1 MSFREAVRVA
11 FQALVANRLR
21 SALTTLG
28 VVIGVLSVVL
38 LVAIGQGAREEITGA
53 IEGLG
58 SNLLFV
64 LPGDGDFTGAA
75 PTRSRFTVD
84 DVEAV
89 DRELAGET
97 SRTAGYVVGG
107 EPVAGDGERV
117 TTTVYGIT
125 ASYPAVVAREV
136 ARGQPISASDVVTGR
151 RVALLGATTAE
162 QLFPGRDPIGRTVTI
177 GSIRYRVQGVL
188 ESVGGSA
195 FGPDRDREVLLP
207 ISAAQ
212 RLFGT
217 DRVDAIFVRAD
228 STAAIERD
236 TAVVERVL
244 GERFDAEEFTVLS
257 QDEIIGVV
265 GDILQILTLVLA
277 AIAGISLL
285 VGGVGVSNIMLVS
298 VSERTREIGL
308 RKALGARTR
317 DITRQFLLEAITLT
331 GLGGAVGLVLGI
343 ALARLAEAVT
353 PLTAVVTWWSVV
365 LALGVSIGV
374 GLVFGVLPARRAGRL
389 DPVAALRQD

>member
-1 MSFREAVRVA
+1 VSLREAFRVA
-11 FQALVANRLR
+11 MQALVANRLR

-64 LPGDGDFTGAA
+64 LPGDGDFGSA
-75 PTRSRFTVD
+75 PARARFVTED
-84 DVEAV
+84 IEDIG
-89 DRELAGET
+89 RELPSGDG
-97 SRTAGYVVGG
+97 RVGGYVVGG
-107 EPVAGDGERV
+107 EQVQAEGRRLA
-117 TTTVYGIT
+117 TTVYGIT
-125 ASYPAVVAREV
+125 AGYLDVVEREV
-136 ARGQPISASDVVTGR
+136 ARGQPLTDSDVLTAR
-151 RVALLGATTAE
+151 RVALVGATTADA
-162 QLFPGRDPIGRTVTI
+162 LFAGQDPIGRNLTV
-177 GSIRYRVQGVL
+177 GGIRFRVQGVL
-188 ESVGGSA
+188 ERVGGAA
-195 FGPDRDREVLLP
+195 FGPDRDDEVLVP
-207 ISAAQ
+207 VTTGQ
-212 RLFGT
+212 RLFGVNT
-217 DRVDAIFVRAD
+217 LDAIFVRA
-228 STAAIERD
+228 TD
-236 TAVVERVL
+236 TASIDADRTVVERVL
-244 GERFDAEEFTVLS
+244 TRRLDDDEFTVLS

-317 DITRQFLLEAITLT
+317 DITRQFLLEAIVLT
-331 GLGGAVGLVLGI
+331 GLGGVVGLGLGI
-343 ALARLAEAVT
+343 ALAQLAQAVT
-353 PLTAVVTWWSVV
+353 PLTAVVTWWSVA

-374 GLVFGVLPARRAGRL
+374 GLLFGVLPARRAGRL
-389 DPVAALRQD
+389 DPVEALRRD